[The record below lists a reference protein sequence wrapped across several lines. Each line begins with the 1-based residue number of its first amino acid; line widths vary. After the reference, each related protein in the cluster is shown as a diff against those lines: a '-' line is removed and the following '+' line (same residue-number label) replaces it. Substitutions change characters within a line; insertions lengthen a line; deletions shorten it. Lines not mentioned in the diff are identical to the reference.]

1 MSKYMN
7 IKEIKRKISNS
18 NVYFPQFFTH
28 SHCTHKKKKKK
39 KKKKKIVGGIEIYC
53 HTYML
58 IVGQAHFVQT
68 SKHKKIYAQ

>member
-1 MSKYMN
+1 MH
-7 IKEIKRKISNS
+7 ISLNLS
-18 NVYFPQFFTH
+18 HTH
-28 SHCTHKKKKKK
+28 TVPKKKKPKQ
-39 KKKKKIVGGIEIYC
+39 KKIVGGIEIYC